1 MSLKQEVRD
10 FIFKH
15 LRDHP
20 HDVVR
25 MIVERF
31 EVSRQTANSYLRSL
45 VDEGLV
51 YGEGKTKAR
60 RYFLKDFVNKA
71 FDIPVTPDLM
81 EDTVWLETVQKYLR
95 DYPKNVVSICH
106 HGFTE
111 IVNNVIDHSESP
123 KIDIEVIVNALQ
135 IEMVIRDH
143 GIGIFEKIQNDLRLD
158 NKWYAILELS
168 KGKLTT
174 DAEKHT
180 GEGIFFTSRMF
191 DEFSIWS
198 DDLFFRTSADN
209 QDWIFEIEEKD
220 LVLKGT
226 CVSLFLDP
234 RTTRTAREV
243 FNRYEDEDS
252 RFSKT
257 HVPVRLAKFEGEDL
271 VSRSQAKRLVTR
283 FEKFTEIV
291 LDFRGV
297 SIIGQAFADELFR
310 VFQNAHPG
318 IHMIYVNAN
327 QDVERVIKH
336 VRLTGQ
342 VGQQLSL
349 LDEP

>member
-135 IEMVIRDH
+135 IEMIIRDH
-143 GIGIFEKIQNDLRLD
+143 GIGIFEKIKNDLRLD

-198 DDLFFRTSADN
+198 DNLFFSTFADN
-209 QDWIFEIEEKD
+209 QDWIFEIEE
-220 LVLKGT
+220 
-226 CVSLFLDP
+226 
-234 RTTRTAREV
+234 
-243 FNRYEDEDS
+243 
-252 RFSKT
+252 
-257 HVPVRLAKFEGEDL
+257 
-271 VSRSQAKRLVTR
+271 
-283 FEKFTEIV
+283 
-291 LDFRGV
+291 
-297 SIIGQAFADELFR
+297 
-310 VFQNAHPG
+310 
-318 IHMIYVNAN
+318 
-327 QDVERVIKH
+327 
-336 VRLTGQ
+336 
-342 VGQQLSL
+342 
-349 LDEP
+349 

>member
-10 FIFKH
+10 FIFEH

-60 RYFLKDFVNKA
+60 RYFLKDFVDKA
-71 FDIPVTPDLM
+71 FNIPVTPDLK

-111 IVNNVIDHSESP
+111 IVNNVIDHSEST
-123 KIDIEVIVNALQ
+123 KMDIVIIVNALQ

-143 GIGIFEKIQNDLRLD
+143 GVGIFEKIQKELGVE

-174 DAEKHT
+174 DTEKHT

-191 DEFSIWS
+191 NEFNIWS
-198 DDLFFRTSADN
+198 DNLLFSTSGDN

-220 LVLKGT
+220 RVLKGT

-243 FNRYEDEDS
+243 FTRYEDEDS

-257 HVPVRLAKFEGEDL
+257 HVPVRLAKYEGEEL

-283 FEKFTEIV
+283 FEEFTEIV

-310 VFQNAHPG
+310 VFQNAHPE
-318 IHMIYVNAN
+318 IHMIYINAH
-327 QDVERVIKH
+327 QDVERMIKH
-336 VRLTGQ
+336 VRLTAQ